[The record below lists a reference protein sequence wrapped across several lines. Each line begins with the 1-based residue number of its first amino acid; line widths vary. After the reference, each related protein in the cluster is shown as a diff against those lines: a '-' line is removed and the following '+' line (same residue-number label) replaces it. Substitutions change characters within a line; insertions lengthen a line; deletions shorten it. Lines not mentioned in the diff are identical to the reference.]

1 MDSESKIQESSR
13 PESVQS
19 ENPCDQQFC
28 LRWNNYQS
36 TLSHGFEQLLV
47 NESLVDV
54 TLTTDQGQSVKCHKV
69 VLSACS
75 PYFQKLFLDNPCQHP
90 IVILR
95 DVDFM
100 DLKSVIDYMYRG
112 EVSVSQ
118 NQLTSILKAA
128 DLLKVRGLNDQEL
141 IKESSAS
148 EGSSPLSQQG
158 LGNEEEQKDSSRP
171 HKKRKISLSL
181 VDDVFQPRRGGII
194 KTRDD
199 LFQEPRK

>member
-1 MDSESKIQESSR
+1 MVS
-13 PESVQS
+13 
-19 ENPCDQQFC
+19 DQRFS
-28 LRWNNYQS
+28 LKWNNYQS
-36 TLSHGFEQLLV
+36 HLV
-47 NESLVDV
+47 TAFESLLEQEDFVDV
-54 TLTTDQGQSVKCHKV
+54 TLGVEGKKLSGHKML
-69 VLSACS
+69 LSACS